1 MLYTGKGDNGTTKL
15 FNTPS
20 GVRISKSSNMF
31 EVLGTIDE
39 LNSFLGIVKVYCA
52 QTGYGLEAGGVVK
65 SFESIVHN
73 VQENLFIV
81 QAELA
86 GSEMAIS
93 QTSVSD
99 IESLIANIENNLPPI
114 TTFFISGGI
123 LLGAHFDTARTIAR
137 RAERRVVAVHEEG
150 SNGGDKEG
158 KIINANTLAYL
169 NRLSSLLYA
178 LARYSNHLA
187 GITEIAPKY

>member
-20 GVRISKSSNMF
+20 GVRISKSSDMF
-31 EVLGTIDE
+31 EALGTIDE
-39 LNSFLGIVKVYCA
+39 LNSFLGIVKVYSA
-52 QTGYGLEAGGVVK
+52 QTGYELEVGGAVK
-65 SFESIVHN
+65 SFEGLVHN

-99 IESLIANIENNLPPI
+99 IENLIANIENNLPPI
-114 TTFFISGGI
+114 TTFFISGGT
-123 LLGAHFDTARTIAR
+123 LLAAHFDTARTISR
-137 RAERRVVAVHEEG
+137 RAERRVVTVHEQG
-150 SNGGDKEG
+150 SDVGDEEG
-158 KIINANTLAYL
+158 KTINANTLIYL

-187 GITEIAPKY
+187 GITETAPKY

>member
-20 GVRISKSSNMF
+20 GVRISKSSLVF
-31 EVLGTIDE
+31 EALGTIDE
-39 LNSFLGIVKVYCA
+39 LNSFLGIVKVYSA
-52 QTGYGLEAGGVVK
+52 QSGHGVGDI
-65 SFESIVHN
+65 SFEKIVHN

-86 GSEMAIS
+86 GSEMSI
-93 QTSVSD
+93 TENIVSD
-99 IESLIANIENNLPPI
+99 VENLIANIENNLPPI
-114 TTFFISGGI
+114 TTFFISGGT

-150 SNGGDKEG
+150 SNVGDEEG
-158 KIINANTLAYL
+158 KTINANTLAYL

-187 GITEIAPKY
+187 GITETAPKY